1 MLRLIA
7 CLMGGLLASAWMQSC
22 LLMRLL
28 VPCPHSG
35 LPNNDQKWFC
45 PANGT
50 SCYWYNSTNAAYSD
64 HRNACKGL
72 GGYLVAFNTGELGRV

>member
-1 MLRLIA
+1 MLRVIA
-7 CLMGGLLASAWMQSC
+7 CLMACLPVHGCSRDADALARV
-22 LLMRLL
+22 LTH
-28 VPCPHSG
+28 PG

-50 SCYWYNSTNAAYSD
+50 SCYWYNSTTAAYSD

-72 GGYLVAFNTGELGRV
+72 GGYVVAFNTGELGHV